1 MGVAG
6 GYTTGIAHRSTIP
19 CHAADKTITP
29 ETARSPPV
37 PGTHDM
43 NSALRHVLATV
54 VLLGSNW
61 AAEAQPAFSAAD
73 VAWSRAAGTATVE
86 GRAEVPNPGGL
97 PQGCAGGEA
106 QLFPA
111 DPYATSMMRF
121 IFGSD
126 ARGYAPL
133 ATARYP
139 DQIAAD
145 FRNTVRRIG
154 CDAEGRFRFDAVP
167 AGRWYVFT
175 NVVFRSA
182 RGDAEPMGGS
192 LMQRIDVADGA
203 RTNVLLT
210 P

>member
-1 MGVAG
+1 M
-6 GYTTGIAHRSTIP
+6 
-19 CHAADKTITP
+19 K
-29 ETARSPPV
+29 
-37 PGTHDM
+37 
-43 NSALRHVLATV
+43 SALRDAFIAAVALASV
-54 VLLGSNW
+54 W
-61 AAEAQPAFSAAD
+61 AARAQPAFNAAD

-86 GRAEVPNPGGL
+86 GRAEVPDPGGR

-121 IFGSD
+121 IFGND

-133 ATARYP
+133 ASARYP
-139 DQIAAD
+139 SQVAAD
-145 FRNTVRRIG
+145 FKDTVRRIG

-192 LMQRIDVADGA
+192 LMQRIDVAEGA
-203 RTNVLLT
+203 RTSVLLA

>member
-1 MGVAG
+1 M
-6 GYTTGIAHRSTIP
+6 TF
-19 CHAADKTITP
+19 
-29 ETARSPPV
+29 
-37 PGTHDM
+37 
-43 NSALRHVLATV
+43 ALRHACLAAVVLAA
-54 VLLGSNW
+54 S
-61 AAEAQPAFSAAD
+61 AAAQAQPAFNAAD

-86 GRAEVPNPGGL
+86 GRAEVPNPGGQ

-106 QLFPA
+106 QLVPA

-121 IFGSD
+121 IFGND
-126 ARGYAPL
+126 ARGYAPF

-139 DQIAAD
+139 SEIAAD

-192 LMQRIDVADGA
+192 LMQRIDVTDGA
-203 RTNVLLT
+203 RTSVLLT

>member
-1 MGVAG
+1 
-6 GYTTGIAHRSTIP
+6 
-19 CHAADKTITP
+19 
-29 ETARSPPV
+29 
-37 PGTHDM
+37 M
-43 NSALRHVLATV
+43 NSSLGHMPFAA
-54 VLLGSNW
+54 VLLASSI
-61 AAEAQPAFSAAD
+61 AAPAQPVQMTSSFNAGD

-86 GRAEVPNPGGL
+86 GSAAVPNPGGL

-111 DPYATSMMRF
+111 DPYAAEMMR
-121 IFGSD
+121 IVFGND
-126 ARGYAPL
+126 VRGFAPL
-133 ATARYP
+133 TTARYP
-139 DQIAAD
+139 GQIAPD

-175 NVVFRSA
+175 NVVFRAA
-182 RGDAEPMGGS
+182 RGDAEPQGGS

-203 RTNVLLT
+203 RASVLLT

>member
-1 MGVAG
+1 M
-6 GYTTGIAHRSTIP
+6 RSVLRP
-19 CHAADKTITP
+19 VSLAA
-29 ETARSPPV
+29 AVLVWS
-37 PGTHDM
+37 G
-43 NSALRHVLATV
+43 SAP
-54 VLLGSNW
+54 
-61 AAEAQPAFSAAD
+61 AQPAFNAAD

-86 GRAEVPNPGGL
+86 GRAEVPDPGGR

-139 DQIAAD
+139 SEVAAD
-145 FRNTVRRIG
+145 FRHTVRRIG
-154 CDAEGRFRFDAVP
+154 CDADGRFRFDAVP
-167 AGRWYVFT
+167 AGRWFVFT

-192 LMQRIDVADGA
+192 LMQRIDVAEGA
-203 RTNVLLT
+203 RTSVLLA